1 MGLSLESFPAGKY
14 HGAGRTEHSERA
26 EKLWNPAHPS
36 LYAYFPFAFLYKN
49 PKIVSAVPSWVPCA
63 FPGNYQTWGWFETMG
78 NCVLFSGSWSTSSTL
93 PLWILIFTLRVK
105 YCAFPFYKWGNWGRF
120 NPSQGGGPQLP
131 TYMSITWLPSLHT
144 RNCLH
149 PPLL

>member
-1 MGLSLESFPAGKY
+1 MCLS
-14 HGAGRTEHSERA
+14 R
-26 EKLWNPAHPS
+26 KLSN
-36 LYAYFPFAFLYKN
+36 LRMV
-49 PKIVSAVPSWVPCA
+49 I
-63 FPGNYQTWGWFETMG
+63 ETMG
-78 NCVLFSGSWSTSSTL
+78 SCVLFSGSWSTSSTL

-120 NPSQGGGPQLP
+120 NPSQGGRHSYH

-149 PPLL
+149 PALLKRKSFKQRTATEISWYCSNYSIRMNNRHYAISINVGKATVIYLLFHRCLAF